1 MTLEELAAQAPLF
14 IKQTAAMISGPKR
27 FIASIDAQAADTL
40 RNALIYYVLAVAVSL
55 ALELPFTTGEGDFGD
70 HLPSTAVVLVLGVLL
85 SSALLTGVWRVMGAR
100 GSFQRYLVVT
110 LYIWGVGVLIW
121 AVGALMAKGLMM
133 VQAPALFPDYLE
145 YMQLLLTNS
154 ELINS
159 PKFKALN
166 DSDAMLSTMLFFA
179 AVQVLLIGWFVF
191 SWGAYRATTQLS
203 ATRAALAMMLY
214 LLCLYP
220 LSRIIQLAQH
230 AAGITLF

>member
-27 FIASIDAQAADTL
+27 FISSIDEQAPDTL

-55 ALELPFTTGEGDFGD
+55 ALELPFTNREGEFGD
-70 HLPSTAVVLVLGVLL
+70 HLPTAALVLVLGVLL
-85 SSALLTGVWRVMGAR
+85 SSALLTGIWRLMG
-100 GSFQRYLVVT
+100 GLGGYQRYLIVT

-133 VQAPALFPDYLE
+133 VQAPSLFPDYLE

-154 ELINS
+154 ASIND
-159 PKFKALN
+159 PKFTALN
-166 DSDAMLSTMLFFA
+166 DSDAMLSAMLFFA
-179 AVQVLLIGWFVF
+179 AVQVVLIGWFVF
-191 SWGAYRATTQLS
+191 SWSTYRAINRLS

-220 LSRIIQLAQH
+220 LSKIFQLAQH
-230 AAGITLF
+230 AAGVTLF